1 MNPFG
6 RRVGGFSYPQI
17 VGGYPQIVGSL
28 ADQQESLRRAAR
40 SSGMPLPQG
49 SYPMGS
55 PQVQEQAATTYR
67 EFPMG
72 FFFAAV
78 AKSGAQDVATRP
90 QVIFRPSR
98 LVIPAAVGANFSIT
112 DLRIGQRSQFVSAT
126 QLPSA
131 IFSEVAV
138 GVALT
143 LDTAAVGN
151 DITLSVVNTDAAATH
166 DFSAALIGTC
176 SQPAQNALVEALT
189 EALAGVNEN
198 FLLCSPHTP
207 ALYDSGVVYA
217 PPPNVARLQP
227 WRDIPRLLQL
237 GKGTCMDL
245 AAWRVAEM
253 RIRHNA
259 GVAPKVTS
267 TTDQRGRTMYH
278 VVVTDREGRIEDPSA
293 ILGMKGSPWAH
304 F

>member
-1 MNPFG
+1 MTGIDSRVFDPGQLKGESSEVHTMNPFG

-98 LVIPAAVGANFSIT
+98 LVIPAAVGANFS
-112 DLRIGQRSQFVSAT
+112 
-126 QLPSA
+126 
-131 IFSEVAV
+131 
-138 GVALT
+138 
-143 LDTAAVGN
+143 
-151 DITLSVVNTDAAATH
+151 
-166 DFSAALIGTC
+166 
-176 SQPAQNALVEALT
+176 
-189 EALAGVNEN
+189 
-198 FLLCSPHTP
+198 
-207 ALYDSGVVYA
+207 
-217 PPPNVARLQP
+217 
-227 WRDIPRLLQL
+227 
-237 GKGTCMDL
+237 
-245 AAWRVAEM
+245 
-253 RIRHNA
+253 
-259 GVAPKVTS
+259 
-267 TTDQRGRTMYH
+267 
-278 VVVTDREGRIEDPSA
+278 
-293 ILGMKGSPWAH
+293 
-304 F
+304 